1 MEKAIKT
8 KENKQ
13 IQLMNLFLLCL
24 FIMQPI
30 MDVASYWLTEFAQS
44 TTITLIL
51 RTFLFFATALIGF
64 LVSKNKKLYFIF
76 AAVLLGFWVI
86 HYINCVR
93 IGYSAIVIDLNN
105 YFRTIQ
111 APVFV
116 LAFLSIFRF
125 YGTEDLPIKK
135 NFLINYGLI
144 LAVVFL
150 ALVTGTDPHT
160 YTNTDVGVM
169 GWFYTGNAQSAIL
182 AMVIPIVVCCAY
194 QTDKK
199 LIFLIACVVCYAHL
213 FFTGTKVAFFAIF
226 IFTGGFVLALV
237 LLKSKEWAYYAI
249 PIILAI
255 LCMVCYPLSPMNQR
269 NTAYNDYVNQQQEE
283 IDNRLESTSQQA
295 SEPVSQQASE
305 QASQPVSQQA
315 SESVP
320 QQENNPNSIS
330 YQEYYDLYKGM
341 HIYAPMIERFGL
353 ETVLEH
359 TNYTTDMQKL
369 SNARTAKNIYNFILL
384 SKQDRLTKMFGMHYN
399 MELCGPKNYDSEND
413 FLGILFL
420 YGYVGFA
427 LYLIFTIGFI
437 GYFIYHFIRNYKQ
450 VMSVE
455 FICVMVGLGMALLTA
470 IFTAGM
476 LRRPNASFYMSV
488 LLAYGCYLI
497 WSAKRR
503 KKA

>member
-1 MEKAIKT
+1 MEKAIET
-8 KENKQ
+8 KGNKQ

-30 MDVASYWLTEFAQS
+30 MDVASYWLTEFGQS

-76 AAVLLGFWVI
+76 AAILLGFWII

-125 YGTEDLPIKK
+125 YGTNDLPIKK

-194 QTDKK
+194 QTGKK
-199 LIFLIACVVCYAHL
+199 LYFLIACVVCYAHL
-213 FFTGTKVAFFAIF
+213 FLTGTKVAYFGIF
-226 IFTGGFVLALV
+226 IFTGGFVLALI
-237 LLKSKEWAYYAI
+237 LLKSKEWLYYAI

-255 LCMVCYPLSPMNQR
+255 LCIVCYPLSPMNQR
-269 NTAYNDYVNQQQEE
+269 NTSHNEFVSQEQTQ
-283 IDNRLESTSQQA
+283 IDNQFENTPKEEDPDQQIEQD
-295 SEPVSQQASE
+295 SEF
-305 QASQPVSQQA
+305 
-315 SESVP
+315 
-320 QQENNPNSIS
+320 
-330 YQEYYDLYKGM
+330 YQEYYHLYTGIKT
-341 HIYAPMIERFGL
+341 YAPMVEKFGL
-353 ETVLEH
+353 KTVLEH
-359 TNYTTDMQKL
+359 TNYTTDMAKL
-369 SNARTAKNIYNFILL
+369 TDARSTKNTYNFILL
-384 SKQDRLTKMFGMHYN
+384 SQQDLLTKMFGMHYN
-399 MELCGPKNYDSEND
+399 MELCGPQNYDSEND

-420 YGYVGFA
+420 YGYVGFG
-427 LYLIFTIGFI
+427 LYLIFTVGFI
-437 GYFIYHFIRNYKQ
+437 GYFFYHLIRNYKQ

-455 FICVMVGLGMALLTA
+455 FVCVMVGLGMALLTA

-497 WSAKRR
+497 WSAKKR